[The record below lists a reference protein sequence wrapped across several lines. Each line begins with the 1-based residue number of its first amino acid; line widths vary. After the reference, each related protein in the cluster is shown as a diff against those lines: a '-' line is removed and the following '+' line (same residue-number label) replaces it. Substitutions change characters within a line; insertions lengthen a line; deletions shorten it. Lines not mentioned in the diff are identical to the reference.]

1 MSRPNDHHIDQAKM
15 KHLCCV
21 WYFQTVNKNGNSEQ
35 TCNKFTKR
43 QREMTSW
50 RTESNS
56 SFGLIMF
63 FLFLQLLPGL
73 FFFFKCNFAFA
84 LQAFVFQRP
93 PPQWDLSLH
102 MGVFTNAVQMKSPP
116 PSPLPLPCFTN
127 SFFFSSLFLFSA
139 LSLDWFNCTTVSH
152 PSLLQQMSAIL
163 KQDPEPEVV
172 HQTLGYFT
180 CLIQCLAA
188 VRETAIGDRWHRST
202 FRASGW
208 MRNVCKMTLKV
219 LSLKISLL
227 VRCDLPLKLR
237 HL

>member
-43 QREMTSW
+43 QRDDKLEN
-50 RTESNS
+50 RVQ
-56 SFGLIMF
+56 
-63 FLFLQLLPGL
+63 QLLWPHHVFPFPSVVAGA

-116 PSPLPLPCFTN
+116 PPPLPLPCFTN

-188 VRETAIGDRWHRST
+188 VRETAIGDRR
-202 FRASGW
+202 
-208 MRNVCKMTLKV
+208 
-219 LSLKISLL
+219 SLL
-227 VRCDLPLKLR
+227 AVYL
-237 HL
+237 